1 MDELNEYLECT
12 CGRCDD
18 GRCRCCD
25 YEDEQLQ
32 VTTSYEEINS
42 WSDWVS
48 FAVCRNTNWPKEIV
62 AVARISA
69 LLKPPILFV
78 HSHSKYSLISQTH
91 WVLSRINCY
100 VMPLHYPSHI
110 KRTIRVDLI
119 TACSEAHNLSNKQ
132 KAAAPMC
139 DCFCYIPS

>member
-1 MDELNEYLECT
+1 MLNFFENTYIIEIQRYEGVIT
-12 CGRCDD
+12 CQRTVRLRIETDLFNWGSR
-18 GRCRCCD
+18 
-25 YEDEQLQ
+25 LQ
-32 VTTSYEEINS
+32 PF
-42 WSDWVS
+42 VS
-48 FAVCRNTNWPKEIV
+48 FAVCRKTNWPKELV

-91 WVLSRINCY
+91 WVLSRMNCY

-110 KRTIRVDLI
+110 KRTIRVDPI

-139 DCFCYIPS
+139 DCFLL